1 MNTENVNIAGSVQTH
16 LPDFESEAFRERYV
30 AERADGLFETRL
42 LIKGLRCA
50 GCVHTSESLLRKI
63 PGVVE
68 AEVNYSNHHARFV
81 WNPKQASLKPA
92 LELLQESGF
101 EGLPQ
106 ALVDFD
112 QPQQK
117 EETESYKRL
126 VVAIFC
132 SMNIMWIAIAQ
143 YAGYFSGMEQ
153 RYRDLFNLAGFV
165 LSTPVLFYSGI
176 VFLQGAWQAIRQHSL
191 TMDFQVAFSSLL
203 IYAYSIYAAVSRTGD
218 TYFEAVAMFITFLS
232 VGKYLE
238 KLSIRRISEAG
249 SFFQN
254 LLPFS
259 ATRIFKENENNETKT
274 TVRLE
279 DVEPGWILEAKAGE
293 RIAADGIVLHGTS
306 MVDESHLTG
315 ESMPA
320 QKESGALLTSGS
332 INQQG
337 VLRFQV
343 TKKVADSTLSRI
355 VRLIND
361 ALSRKPRTRVLADL
375 LAKYFVAGVSL
386 TALLT
391 FSWNFLQYGLIE
403 SALVHGVAVLIIACP
418 CALSLATPIAVLSGL
433 SAATKCKI
441 LFRSGVQFETL
452 QKVTDLVFDKTG
464 TLTEGS
470 PEVKNCVWFSLK
482 EESAALSLVENS
494 NHPIS
499 GAVRRYLNKSGAV
512 VNLERD
518 LESFEEIAGKG
529 VSMKI
534 FSQTFFGGSMAFM
547 KESGVLISARQ
558 KQQIL
563 ELQQQRPALFFFAKR
578 SDLNA
583 VTELT
588 AVFSIHDPV
597 RIQSREAIQNL
608 QKMGLSTHLLT
619 GDHPAVAASVA
630 RECSFSAKN
639 VHSSVDPGGKAE
651 FIEAL
656 QKEYRI
662 VIMVGDG
669 INDAPALA
677 RADIGIA
684 MGSSADKALEISDI
698 VLLNNNPGDIA
709 EALRISR
716 KTYSLIRQNLALS
729 VIYNIVAIPVAVVG
743 WVIPLVA
750 ALSMSLS
757 SLLVVFNSLRTNY
770 RNNARTT

>member
-16 LPDFESEAFRERYV
+16 LPDFESVAFRERYV

-238 KLSIRRISEAG
+238 KLSIRKISEAG

-534 FSQTFFGGSMAFM
+534 FSQTFFGGSMTFM

>member
-16 LPDFESEAFRERYV
+16 LPDFESVAFRERYV

-608 QKMGLSTHLLT
+608 QKMGLRTHLLT

-757 SLLVVFNSLRTNY
+757 SLLVVFNSLLTNY

>member
-1 MNTENVNIAGSVQTH
+1 MNTENVNKAGSVQTH
-16 LPDFESEAFRERYV
+16 LPDFESVAFRERYV

-608 QKMGLSTHLLT
+608 QKMGLRTHLLT

>member
-16 LPDFESEAFRERYV
+16 LPDFESVAFRERYV

-106 ALVDFD
+106 ALADFD

>member
-16 LPDFESEAFRERYV
+16 LPDFESVAFRERYV

-238 KLSIRRISEAG
+238 KLSIRKISEAG

-534 FSQTFFGGSMAFM
+534 FSQIFFGGSMAFM

>member
-16 LPDFESEAFRERYV
+16 LPDFESVAFRERYV

-619 GDHPAVAASVA
+619 GDHSAVAASVA

>member
-16 LPDFESEAFRERYV
+16 LPDFESVAFRERYV

-238 KLSIRRISEAG
+238 KLSIRKISEAG